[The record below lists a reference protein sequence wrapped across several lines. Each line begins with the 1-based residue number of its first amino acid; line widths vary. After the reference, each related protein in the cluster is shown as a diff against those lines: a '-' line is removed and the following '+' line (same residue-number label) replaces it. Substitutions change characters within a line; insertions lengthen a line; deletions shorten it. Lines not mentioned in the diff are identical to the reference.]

1 VSFAYFYFEKN
12 IGWGG
17 VFVCF
22 FAMDMLNW
30 EWAGS
35 SSISS
40 LKASNVFQMSF
51 CEENHEV

>member
-1 VSFAYFYFEKN
+1 MSFAYFYFEKN